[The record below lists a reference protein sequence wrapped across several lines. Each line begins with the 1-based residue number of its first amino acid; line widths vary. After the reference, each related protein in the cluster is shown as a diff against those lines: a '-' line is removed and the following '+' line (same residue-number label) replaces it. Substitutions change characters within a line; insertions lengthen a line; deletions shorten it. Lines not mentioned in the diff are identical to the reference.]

1 MQAVWRDTGLRADGT
16 CTREDVDFPPSPV
29 PDCTEGDLRATAIR
43 TCRALLLEGEHM
55 HHCVAGRTRA
65 ALEGKV
71 ALYSVHVTGQPL
83 TVELRRVVDTWGLG
97 AVWAAKL
104 A

>member
-1 MQAVWRDTGLRADGT
+1 
-16 CTREDVDFPPSPV
+16 
-29 PDCTEGDLRATAIR
+29 
-43 TCRALLLEGEHM
+43 M